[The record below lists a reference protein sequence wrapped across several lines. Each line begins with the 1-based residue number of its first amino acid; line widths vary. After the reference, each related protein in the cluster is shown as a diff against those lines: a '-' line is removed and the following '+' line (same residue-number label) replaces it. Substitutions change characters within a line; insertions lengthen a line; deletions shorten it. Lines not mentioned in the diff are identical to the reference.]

1 MKKSMSA
8 KAAVHAHEKAKHP
21 GKPLTKLAKGGVTN
35 DMMLK
40 MGAGMARTT
49 YQGPVGRKGK

>member
-1 MKKSMSA
+1 MKKKSMSA

-35 DMMLK
+35 EML
-40 MGAGMARTT
+40 MQSGRNMARARC
-49 YQGPVGRKGK
+49 QGGK